1 MSFSAASVGVN
12 KVGNLFS
19 IMCTISPNRKYL
31 DSTSKMFFNKCT
43 FNCTDS
49 SSSIAGV
56 LRCPQYKLSPAAA
69 FHIHPSLYHFN
80 CSLVPCRTTFA
91 NPFLMSLLFWL
102 KVIVPFLYVSSSLY
116 RCVGQYQNNSA
127 LGFHV
132 NCAIPQVLGWFVF
145 AF

>member
-1 MSFSAASVGVN
+1 MIQLFLLFSEASVGVN

-31 DSTSKMFFNKCT
+31 DSTSKMFFNKRT
-43 FNCTDS
+43 FNCNDLDS
-49 SSSIAGV
+49 SPNIAGV
-56 LRCPQYKLSPAAA
+56 LCCHQYKLSPAAA

-80 CSLVPCRTTFA
+80 CPL
-91 NPFLMSLLFWL
+91 
-102 KVIVPFLYVSSSLY
+102 VPFLYVSSSLY

-132 NCAIPQVLGWFVF
+132 NCAIPQALGWFVF
-145 AF
+145 GKFPK